1 MTIPLSEVEEVLTN
15 IINDNSIN
23 EIIVE
28 EMLEILKEYKKI
40 H

>member
-15 IINDNSIN
+15 SINDNSIN